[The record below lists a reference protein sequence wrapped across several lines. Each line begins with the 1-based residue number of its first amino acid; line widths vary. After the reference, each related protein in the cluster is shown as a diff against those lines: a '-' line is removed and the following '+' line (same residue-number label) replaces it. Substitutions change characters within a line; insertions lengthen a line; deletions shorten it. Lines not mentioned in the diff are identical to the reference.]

1 MVFRRWGVRGIAMG
15 LVGCFWLVGGPQAR
29 PAQAQQNKYT
39 GAASCSASNCHGST
53 KPKADFPK
61 LDESVQWAKKD
72 RHAQA
77 YAALLNEKLKSGVS
91 PSKIAKGL
99 NLAKAEASER
109 CLTCHAVNVPVALRG
124 PKFDVTEG
132 VHCDGCHGPAEKWLE
147 PHAEK
152 GWTHEQSVKVG
163 MYDTKNLLLRA
174 EKCVS
179 CHLQIDTDMVA
190 AGHPEPL
197 TIELDTFSENMPP
210 HWATKG
216 AWTRTRI
223 WGLGQ
228 VISLREAA
236 KQVGARAKANASAK
250 LMDEALSKVRGHFVI
265 AKHLLAVTAPP
276 VATGLG
282 QDVAALNDAVT
293 KGDKATAQTLAAKIS
308 TAAAQEAPKI
318 ATRDFDQATT
328 QRLIKSVAG
337 DADAIGAAGIKA
349 AELAAMSLDRLSST
363 YFKGINAKADKSVSD
378 ALDAMFGA
386 VEDPAKYDAK
396 EFVAQVKAFD
406 KSFK

>member
-1 MVFRRWGVRGIAMG
+1 MVFRRWGARGIAMG
-15 LVGCFWLVGGPQAR
+15 L
-29 PAQAQQNKYT
+29 KYT

-77 YAALLNEKLKSGVS
+77 YATLLNEKLKSGVS
-91 PSKIAKGL
+91 PSKIAKVL